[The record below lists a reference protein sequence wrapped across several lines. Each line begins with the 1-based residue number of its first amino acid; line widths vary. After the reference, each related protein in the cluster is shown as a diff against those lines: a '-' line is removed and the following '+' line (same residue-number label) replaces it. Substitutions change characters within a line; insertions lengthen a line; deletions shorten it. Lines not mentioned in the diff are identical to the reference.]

1 MIRRDAGKNDLRTR
15 VVNYFQIYWRVRLR
29 ISGEEP
35 AEIRGTAL
43 IQQSGRHMILQDFV
57 PSFTTQRH
65 NYRPGISIGF
75 RQTASVGPAG
85 AQNRRNR
92 TNRRYR
98 PASAQQTRTNNAP
111 AAPAVGLHVGQ
122 HKVEIGCDRRRS
134 RWRYNYQ
141 KIRAISFEIAQMKK
155 MRVSSIRSG
164 QFQATKTKMETNSI
178 Q

>member
-1 MIRRDAGKNDLRTR
+1 MPNKSPLPTGISTTNSNQQRSSRAGGRAPRSMINRDADKNDLRTR
-15 VVNYFQIYWRVRLR
+15 VGNYFQIYWRVRLR

-98 PASAQQTRTNNAP
+98 PASAPQTRTNNETSRAGGRAP
-111 AAPAVGLHVGQ
+111 RWAAQG
-122 HKVEIGCDRRRS
+122 RNR
-134 RWRYNYQ
+134 
-141 KIRAISFEIAQMKK
+141 
-155 MRVSSIRSG
+155 MRVSPIAVALKISEDPG
-164 QFQATKTKMETNSI
+164 DLF
-178 Q
+178 